1 MKVANSP
8 TFEEERTL
16 TIWEN
21 ARKKYP
27 VASRPEARI
36 TSKDKARANIGIIPK
51 DVKLIIVSTKKDKE
65 IKQKEMANLKRVG
78 LWVFL

>member
-1 MKVANSP
+1 M
-8 TFEEERTL
+8 TL
-16 TIWEN
+16 LLNMT
-21 ARKKYP
+21 
-27 VASRPEARI
+27 SQTQQARI

-78 LWVFL
+78 L